1 VKCKKKEKRTMNSL
15 AFQRRIFIISFLFI
29 PLLLLLAFVVY
40 PTVDLFRMSL
50 TSWDGLS
57 STKEFIGLEN
67 FRKIA
72 FESPDVWSSLKNNWI
87 YFYVHAL
94 FIPLEL
100 MVAIILDS
108 NIKGSKLFKS
118 IIFLPYIING
128 VAIAYAFAFFYSPFN
143 GALNEILK
151 VVGLE
156 NLQRSWLGEESI
168 VNYSLVAISLWKYC
182 GFHVILFLA
191 GLQSIPKELIEA
203 SIVDGANAMKR
214 FLHIIIPS
222 ITLVIEFILFHNI
235 RGALQVF
242 DIPFVVTGGGPGYAS
257 STFTV
262 YTLATAFTYNNFG
275 MASAMGVTLL
285 FTIILL
291 SWIQNKIFHFGGK
304 RL

>member
-1 VKCKKKEKRTMNSL
+1 MNSL
-15 AFQRRIFIISFLFI
+15 ARQRNIFIISFLFI
-29 PLLLLLAFVVY
+29 PMMLLLAFVLY
-40 PTVDLFRMSL
+40 PTIDLFRMSL
-50 TSWDGLS
+50 TSWDGLTT
-57 STKEFIGLEN
+57 TKEFIGLEN
-67 FRKIA
+67 FRKIL
-72 FESPDVWSSLKNNWI
+72 FESPDVWNSLKNNWI

-100 MVAIILDS
+100 MVAILLDS
-108 NIKGSKLFKS
+108 KIRGSKIFKS
-118 IIFLPYIING
+118 ITFLPYIING

-151 VVGLE
+151 SIGME
-156 NLQRSWLGEESI
+156 GLQRNWLGEESV

-203 SIVDGANAMKR
+203 AVMDGANAIQK
-214 FLHIIIPS
+214 FLHIIVPS
-222 ITLVIEFILFHNI
+222 ITLVIEFILFHNM

-262 YTLATAFTYNNFG
+262 YTLTTAFTYNNFG

-285 FTIILL
+285 FMIVIL
-291 SWIQNKIFHFGGK
+291 SWLQNKIFHFGGK

>member
-1 VKCKKKEKRTMNSL
+1 MNSIAL
-15 AFQRRIFIISFLFI
+15 QRKIFIISFLSI
-29 PLLLLLAFVVY
+29 PILLLLAFVVY
-40 PTVDLFRMSL
+40 PTIDLFRMSL

-67 FRKIA
+67 FKKIVYD
-72 FESPDVWSSLKNNWI
+72 SPDVWNSLKNNWI
-87 YFYVHAL
+87 YFYVHLL

-100 MVAIILDS
+100 MVAIILDGK
-108 NIKGSKLFKS
+108 IKGSRVFKS
-118 IIFLPYIING
+118 ITFLPYIING
-128 VAIAYAFAFFYSPFN
+128 VAIAYAFQFFYSPFG

-151 VVGLE
+151 AAGLE

-203 SIVDGANAMKR
+203 SVMDGANAFQR
-214 FLHIIIPS
+214 FLHIIVPS
-222 ITLVIEFILFHNI
+222 ITLVIEFILFHNM
-235 RGALQVF
+235 RGALQAF

-285 FTIILL
+285 FMIIVL